1 MHLQA
6 SVEDQRVP
14 AKQNKK
20 LTFQEYMNY
29 KQLDLVYQDSDSKKC
44 DFDVDLIKE

>member
-6 SVEDQRVP
+6 SEEDQRVP

-20 LTFQEYMNY
+20 LTFQEY
-29 KQLDLVYQDSDSKKC
+29 VYELQAARPC
-44 DFDVDLIKE
+44 VPRFRLQEMLL